1 MDYVKNIDLCRC
13 LSLLLVVCT
22 QSVEEFTAPVAGKY
36 KLECWGAQGFG
47 YNGYPGF
54 GGYAVGSINLSRLDS
69 IYVCVGGYSNCYN
82 NQIGTIT
89 SYYLGAIGGGGT
101 SITTTDY
108 GELKNFKKRQ
118 NEVLLVAGGGGASEW
133 NAYGGVGGDENG
145 GDATTPAI
153 YINSRG
159 QTYISK
165 SYGTGGTQD
174 SGGTTIPG
182 DYEITTLYNA
192 DFGYGGICSRFY
204 NGREDFGAQGG
215 GGWYGGGGSCFA
227 GCAGGG
233 SSHGNTSLLI
243 SNSYKTIDGAHEMP
257 SPDGGTETG
266 HSWHGARV
274 ISWILK

>member
-1 MDYVKNIDLCRC
+1 MIAGYFQLI
-13 LSLLLVVCT
+13 CT
-22 QSVEEFTAPVAGKY
+22 QSVEEFKTPVAGEY
-36 KLECWGAQGFG
+36 KLECWGAQGRG
-47 YNGYPGF
+47 ASGHPGS
-54 GGYAVGSINLSRLDS
+54 GGYAVGSINLSRLYS

-82 NQIGTIT
+82 NQIGTIR
-89 SYYLGAIGGGGT
+89 SYYLGSIGGGGT
-101 SITTTDY
+101 SITTTND
-108 GELKNFKKRQ
+108 GELKNFKYKQ

-133 NAYGGVGGDENG
+133 DAHGGVGGGENG

-153 YINSRG
+153 YYYPNG
-159 QTYISK
+159 EQTAISK

-192 DFGYGGICSRFY
+192 DFGYGGNCSRFI

-266 HSWHGARV
+266 HSGHGACV

>member
-22 QSVEEFTAPVAGKY
+22 QRVEEFTAPVAGEY
-36 KLECWGAQGFG
+36 KLECWGAQGQG
-47 YNGYPGF
+47 TSGCPGS
-54 GGYAVGSINLSRLDS
+54 GGYAVGSINSSRLYS

-89 SYYLGAIGGGGT
+89 SYYYGSVGGGGT
-101 SITTTDY
+101 SITTTNY
-108 GELKNFKKRQ
+108 GELKNFKNKQ

-133 NAYGGVGGDENG
+133 DAYGGVGGGEKG
-145 GDATTPAI
+145 GEATTPAI
-153 YINSRG
+153 IYSPNG
-159 QTYISK
+159 EQVDISK
-165 SYGTGGTQD
+165 SYGTGGTQI
-174 SGGTTIPG
+174 SGGTTFHG
-182 DYEITTLYNA
+182 DYEITTLYEA
-192 DFGYGGICSRFY
+192 DFGVGGIAAR
-204 NGREDFGAQGG
+204 GKDFGAQGG
-215 GGWYGGGGSCFA
+215 GGWYGGGGSCYA

-243 SNSYKTIDGAHEMP
+243 SNSYKTIDGACEMP

-266 HSWHGARV
+266 HSGHGACV

>member
-22 QSVEEFTAPVAGKY
+22 HSVEEFTAPVTGEY

-47 YNGYPGF
+47 YTGYPGF

-89 SYYLGAIGGGGT
+89 SFNYGSIGGGGT
-101 SITTTDY
+101 SITTTKD
-108 GELKNFKKRQ
+108 GELKNFKYKQ
-118 NEVLLVAGGGGASEW
+118 NEVLLVAGGGGGSEW
-133 NAYGGVGGDENG
+133 VAHGGVGGGENG
-145 GDATTPAI
+145 GNATTPAI
-153 YINSRG
+153 IYSPNGDYSA
-159 QTYISK
+159 ISK
-165 SYGTGGTQD
+165 SYGTGGTRD
-174 SGGTTIPG
+174 SGGTTFRG

-192 DFGYGGICSRFY
+192 DFGVGGIAAS
-204 NGREDFGAQGG
+204 NGDFGSQGG
-215 GGWYGGGGSCFA
+215 GGWYGGGGSCYA

-233 SSHGNTSLLI
+233 SSYGNTSLLI
-243 SNSYKTIDGAHEMP
+243 SKSYETIDGAREMP
-257 SPDGGTETG
+257 SPDGGKETG
-266 HSWHGARV
+266 HSKHGACV